1 MSHARKLHDRGV
13 MSRGIEL
20 VPRGSPCYDAFNSNR
35 KDRQQQGASSH
46 MANIKSAEKRAH
58 QAVKRRTANRA
69 VMSTIGTVR
78 RKAMETVVKG
88 ADTAAVAKV
97 VAEYASTL
105 DKAAKRGI
113 IKRNTADRRK
123 ARLAQRVAAA
133 AK

>member
-1 MSHARKLHDRGV
+1 
-13 MSRGIEL
+13 
-20 VPRGSPCYDAFNSNR
+20 
-35 KDRQQQGASSH
+35 

-78 RKAMETVVKG
+78 RKAMETVFKG

>member
-1 MSHARKLHDRGV
+1 
-13 MSRGIEL
+13 
-20 VPRGSPCYDAFNSNR
+20 
-35 KDRQQQGASSH
+35 
-46 MANIKSAEKRAH
+46 
-58 QAVKRRTANRA
+58 
-69 VMSTIGTVR
+69 
-78 RKAMETVVKG
+78 METVVKG

>member
-1 MSHARKLHDRGV
+1 
-13 MSRGIEL
+13 
-20 VPRGSPCYDAFNSNR
+20 
-35 KDRQQQGASSH
+35 
-46 MANIKSAEKRAH
+46 MANIKSAEKRAR
-58 QAVKRRTANRA
+58 QAVQRRTANRA

-78 RKAMETVVKG
+78 RKAMETVFKG